1 MLYLMLI
8 VLMLP
13 IATAASDDMSMEKM
27 LKKFSAM
34 EDRMENLQMEN
45 VKLKN
50 DIEALKAPGK
60 LALTR

>member
-1 MLYLMLI
+1 MLYLTLI